1 MRNKTEAMVEVQ
13 GIVEITDT
21 SLLNAVSGGAY
32 IWTRFLPGED
42 PVGIEVPGTEED
54 AYIWT
59 R

>member
-21 SLLNAVSGGAY
+21 SLLNAVSGGGY
-32 IWTRFLPGED
+32 IWGRFLPGEE
-42 PVGIEVPGTEED
+42 PVEIPDTSADG
-54 AYIWT
+54 YIWG